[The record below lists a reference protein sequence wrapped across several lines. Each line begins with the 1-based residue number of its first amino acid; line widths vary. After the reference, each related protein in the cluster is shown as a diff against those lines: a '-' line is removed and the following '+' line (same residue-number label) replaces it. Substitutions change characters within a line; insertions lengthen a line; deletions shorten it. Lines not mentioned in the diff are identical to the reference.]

1 MSLLKNKKLAFVII
15 LNTIFLNSFSLADN
29 NSMSKINTGLSF
41 SMLERDFQ
49 GINEDSY
56 FDFIRSSILTQP
68 EFKYANSNVEEKN
81 QSLKLARRQRFPE
94 LSMRVIND
102 KVIDREVSDFSS
114 IRKRQDDSFDAAI
127 EISQP
132 LYNGGSIKGQI
143 KKSITDQSNS
153 IIERRNTISQLIL
166 DANEIYL
173 AAVKSNILYNRAKE
187 LLNEI
192 DPYLIKVKERV
203 NLGISDPIE
212 FAVFSIKYNDLKSK
226 LQILKTN
233 RDRDTGIFEYF
244 FERKFENYFLP
255 NVFVPLVK
263 LDKKNEAYN
272 VKSSRLN
279 YQSSVYDTDIVKG
292 EFRPKFG
299 FNSRYTVYDLDEN
312 KNDSDIRGG
321 IYFSMPIFTFGRGSA
336 KISASK
342 AKANASKMSID
353 IERKTDEATE
363 NEIVN
368 LIASSLNTRNE
379 IYSSLNDTKIQ
390 AKIIKDRLDS
400 TSFLPQSYVESGLQ
414 ELNILER
421 MLNTEISLLHGYFL
435 YLHQNQLLNNH
446 LRISL

>member
-1 MSLLKNKKLAFVII
+1 MSLLKNKKLAFLIT
-15 LNTIFLNSFSLADN
+15 LNFFFLNGFLLADDSSLSNIN
-29 NSMSKINTGLSF
+29 NGLSF
-41 SMLERDFQ
+41 SMLEKDFQ
-49 GINEDSY
+49 SIDEDSY
-56 FDFIRSSILTQP
+56 FDFIRASILTQP
-68 EFKYANSNVEEKN
+68 EFMYANSNVEEKS
-81 QSLKLARRQRFPE
+81 QSLKFAKRQRFPE

-102 KVIDREVSDFSS
+102 KVINRDVSDFSS
-114 IRKRQDDSFDAAI
+114 IRKRQDDSFDAAV

-132 LYNGGSIKGQI
+132 LYSGGSIRGQI
-143 KKSITDQSNS
+143 RKSITDESNS
-153 IIERRNTISQLIL
+153 IIERRNTISELIL
-166 DANEIYL
+166 NANEIYL

-187 LLNEI
+187 LLNDI
-192 DPYLIKVKERV
+192 DPYLARVKERV

-226 LQILKTN
+226 FQLLKTN
-233 RDRDTGIFEYF
+233 RNRDIGIFEYF
-244 FERKFENYFLP
+244 FERKFQSFFLP
-255 NVFVPLVK
+255 NVFVPLVE
-263 LDKKNEAYN
+263 LDKENEAYD
-272 VKSSRLN
+272 VKSSKLS
-279 YQSSVYDTDIVKG
+279 YQSSIYDTDIIKG

-299 FNSRYTVYDLDEN
+299 FNTRYTVYDLDEDN
-312 KNDSDIRGG
+312 NDSDIRGG
-321 IYFSMPIFTFGRGSA
+321 IYFSMPIFTFGRGAA

-353 IERKTDEATE
+353 IEKKTDEATE

-368 LIASSLNTRNE
+368 LIASSLNTRTE
-379 IYSSLNDTKIQ
+379 IYSSLKDTKIQ
-390 AKIIKDRLDS
+390 AKIIKERLDS